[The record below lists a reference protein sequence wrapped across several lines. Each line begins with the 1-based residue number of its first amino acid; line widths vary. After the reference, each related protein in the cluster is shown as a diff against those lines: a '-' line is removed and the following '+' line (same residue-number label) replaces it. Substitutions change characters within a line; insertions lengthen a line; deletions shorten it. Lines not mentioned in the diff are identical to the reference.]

1 MARVGSERSPTSI
14 DPMAHAEHDQV
25 VASLQ
30 QLGLSL
36 YEARIYLGLLTGGP
50 QNGNELS
57 RTSGVP
63 SSKVYAMVE
72 RLASEGIATRTS
84 RGNNVEYVCVPPR
97 DLLHKLRERYSK
109 PLDYL
114 DDVLP
119 TIGRDG
125 PEPEIVQVE
134 GLTAIVAHA
143 RTIIRA
149 SQQELV
155 LSIWEENVAP
165 LREDLEDADARG
177 IKIAGMLYGDE
188 LPEFGWWQRHSYRE
202 TVASRIRGRMLTAV
216 ADGSEA
222 LIAHIPERGEAT
234 AVRTT
239 NPVLT
244 LVAEE
249 YLIHDLTLQ
258 KAKTMTGFD
267 EWDSWLHTDDQLQ
280 ALTLG
285 RTGRLSPIEP
295 GAPARG

>member
-1 MARVGSERSPTSI
+1 MAPV
-14 DPMAHAEHDQV
+14 EHDQV

-36 YEARIYLGLLTGGP
+36 YEARLYLGLLTGGP

-63 SSKVYAMVE
+63 SSKVYALVE
-72 RLASEGIATRTS
+72 RLAAEGIATRKP

-97 DLLHKLRERYSK
+97 DLLHKLRERFSK

-114 DDVLP
+114 DEVLP
-119 TIGRDG
+119 TIEREG
-125 PEPEIVQVE
+125 PEPQTLQIE
-134 GLTAIVAHA
+134 GLNAIVDHV

-149 SQQELV
+149 SKQELV
-155 LSIWEENVAP
+155 LSIWEENIAP
-165 LREDLEDADARG
+165 LHHDLEDADSRG
-177 IKIAGMLYGDE
+177 VRIAGMLYGADDP
-188 LPEFGWWQRHSYRE
+188 PEFGWWQRHSYRE

-267 EWDSWLHTDDQLQ
+267 EWDSWLRSDEQVR

-295 GAPARG
+295 GAATPA